1 MEQKK
6 YLNESNYE
14 KTKRLLVF
22 VAIII
27 LLIGIGTGG
36 FLINTGIKKSALAE
50 ENTQNVRTEEVIQTE
65 LNDLKSQL
73 ASLNAKKTEEFT
85 KNGFSEQYYTLQNE
99 IDSIQQKVNTLTMEL
114 WEINSDYSS
123 SNAIITKSR
132 SMKYYMFGA
141 FVIIA
146 SCLIS
151 GSLFLYSKRRELLA
165 FNVQQAMPIVKEGID
180 EITPTISKTIKE
192 VSKAVKDF
200 ED

>member
-1 MEQKK
+1 
-6 YLNESNYE
+6 
-14 KTKRLLVF
+14 
-22 VAIII
+22 
-27 LLIGIGTGG
+27 
-36 FLINTGIKKSALAE
+36 
-50 ENTQNVRTEEVIQTE
+50 
-65 LNDLKSQL
+65 
-73 ASLNAKKTEEFT
+73 
-85 KNGFSEQYYTLQNE
+85 
-99 IDSIQQKVNTLTMEL
+99 
-114 WEINSDYSS
+114 
-123 SNAIITKSR
+123 
-132 SMKYYMFGA
+132 MKYYMFGA